1 MKELDILKQNWKKS
15 ETEYKQLL
23 YKMIH
28 KNSNSVVKI
37 LIVFI
42 ILLFNIRKRINTSD
56 NVNQL
61 MYEILNV
68 RKTVKRY
75 IKYTINITIFV
86 SLFYITNE
94 IYSDFVVGK
103 YSEKSTDFKIVY
115 GIFIS
120 FSLGIILMI
129 FILLLK
135 FIYRNTYGKLLKR
148 LEKTTKN

>member
-1 MKELDILKQNWKKS
+1 
-15 ETEYKQLL
+15 
-23 YKMIH
+23 
-28 KNSNSVVKI
+28 
-37 LIVFI
+37 
-42 ILLFNIRKRINTSD
+42 
-56 NVNQL
+56 

-148 LEKTTKN
+148 LEKNYKELESIQ